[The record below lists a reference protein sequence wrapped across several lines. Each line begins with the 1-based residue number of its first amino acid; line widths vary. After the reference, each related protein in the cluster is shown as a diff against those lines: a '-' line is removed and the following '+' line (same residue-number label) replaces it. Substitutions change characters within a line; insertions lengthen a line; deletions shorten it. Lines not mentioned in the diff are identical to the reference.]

1 MRMSTDKMADHE
13 DWKDGINAFRNKS
26 YKEFTEIY
34 HSLAKIEEEVNKI
47 KQKIKE
53 NP

>member
-1 MRMSTDKMADHE
+1 MTTDKLTDYA
-13 DWKDGINAFRNKS
+13 DWKDGINAFRGKS

-34 HSLAKIEEEVNKI
+34 HSLAKIEEEVNEI

-53 NP
+53 TP

>member
-1 MRMSTDKMADHE
+1 MSTDRMTEHE

-34 HSLAKIEEEVNKI
+34 HSLAKIEEEINKI
-47 KQKIKE
+47 KHKIKGE
-53 NP
+53 TP